1 MSNEGTAYKDSVEE
15 LLAIHPTPTQAQS
28 VAFAENNFIS
38 GHSRVC
44 FLNKLQFELYGDSP
58 TEVAHIRK
66 SLRCGSLS
74 GLSKVNLTK
83 YIATVQSSL
92 RRRGVDKV

>member
-66 SLRCGSLS
+66 SLRCGSLNRPS
-74 GLSKVNLTK
+74 DGSLDLYLSM
-83 YIATVQSSL
+83 VQAGL
-92 RRRGVDKV
+92 RRRGVAKR